1 MVHEYKLFIG
11 GELRDSS
18 TGEVFDDINP
28 ASLENLATLQVA
40 GIEDVDRAVEAAEIG
55 FRIWS
60 EIPAPR
66 RAEVLLRAA
75 RILQER
81 KEELAVLMTKEMGKI
96 LPETRGRCAGSHRYY
111 ILCRRGRETDAWRDN
126 NLRTQGKT
134 LYDFIKAYRGCGYD
148 YALEF
153 SYCNPQ
159 LEDNASPCDGKR
171 NCFQT
176 CK

>member
-1 MVHEYKLFIG
+1 MF
-11 GELRDSS
+11 
-18 TGEVFDDINP
+18 
-28 ASLENLATLQVA
+28 
-40 GIEDVDRAVEAAEIG
+40 
-55 FRIWS
+55 
-60 EIPAPR
+60 
-66 RAEVLLRAA
+66 LRAA

-96 LPETRGRCAGSHRYY
+96 LPETRGDVQEAIDITFYAAGEG
-111 ILCRRGRETDAWRDN
+111 RRMLGEAN

-134 LYDFIKAYRGCGYD
+134 LYDLIKAYRGCGHD

-159 LEDNASPCDGKR
+159 LEDHASPCDGKC